1 MLLAFES
8 SPRKE
13 YFQFPWK
20 STHATHWKFFC
31 LSDTHSLND
40 ILRLNEY
47 LNLIWSTGL
56 CIRVGFPG
64 GAIGKEP
71 TCQCRRPKRPGFNP
85 WVKKI
90 PWRREWLPT
99 SVFLPGESHGQR
111 SLVGYTPEGRK
122 ESDTLKRLS
131 THASGWQRGLR
142 SSYCFIGRCYAQ
154 WGDTW
159 CYDKSVCALC
169 FLEFHNPDHI
179 HVWQDKWALLV
190 TCKVTIDERD

>member
-90 PWRREWLPT
+90 PRRREWQPT
-99 SVFLPGESHGQR
+99 PVFLPGGFHGQR
-111 SLVGYTPEGRK
+111 NLVGYIVHSVAKSQIQLRQLSRHVRILIHSFASPWCIYIIV
-122 ESDTLKRLS
+122 LKI
-131 THASGWQRGLR
+131 
-142 SSYCFIGRCYAQ
+142 C
-154 WGDTW
+154 
-159 CYDKSVCALC
+159 
-169 FLEFHNPDHI
+169 
-179 HVWQDKWALLV
+179 
-190 TCKVTIDERD
+190 